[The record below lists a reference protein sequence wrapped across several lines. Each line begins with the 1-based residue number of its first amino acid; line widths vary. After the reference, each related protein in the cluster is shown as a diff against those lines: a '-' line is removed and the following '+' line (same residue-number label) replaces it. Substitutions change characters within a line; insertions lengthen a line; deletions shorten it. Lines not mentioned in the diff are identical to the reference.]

1 MREEVNT
8 PLVGKNEIPDTID
21 RIRTVRN
28 DLVKSLLV
36 DENLLKYVLENHRL
50 SDVSRVRQ
58 EFIKRSL
65 QTLLISP
72 VDLAH
77 YDQLILEMR
86 KDNGAIPENY
96 LTLFYQ
102 DIDKA
107 IKSFVY

>member
-1 MREEVNT
+1 MREKVNT
-8 PLVGKNEIPDTID
+8 SLDEKEEIPDTID

-28 DLVKSLLV
+28 DLIKSLLV
-36 DENLLKYVLENHRL
+36 DENLLKYLLENHRL
-50 SDVSRVRQ
+50 SDVSKVRQ
-58 EFIKRSL
+58 EFMKRSL

-77 YDQLILEMR
+77 YGQLILEIR
-86 KDNGAIPENY
+86 KDNETVPENSIP
-96 LTLFYQ
+96 LFYQ